1 MALTYGSALQKATAE
16 RSFWSEVEATAD
28 PFMGLVDKRVTTQK
42 TATLARLGAPPM
54 PSAWVGD
61 RNAKDVNEYSFD
73 VTNVPYDAT
82 VIVDK
87 ELVIYQQWDEIGSML
102 ANLGRKAVE
111 HRAKLHSSLIELGIS
126 TVGDDG
132 QNFFDTDHVDPGAEY
147 TTSQDNDLTSATPSD
162 PSVLTDLETL
172 ALLRTMFNA
181 LYGFKDDRGDPVAP
195 ANSAPSDFVVMH
207 NSLQRGAMLSV
218 ANNAQLTGP
227 IGNELAGTFTPVYNP
242 YLTLDDTL
250 YLFYAGGPQKPVI
263 EQVSQELT
271 LTDYLNPFTGNT
283 HYSASWHGASAYGQW
298 RTAVTML
305 AT

>member
-1 MALTYGSALQKATAE
+1 
-16 RSFWSEVEATAD
+16 
-28 PFMGLVDKRVTTQK
+28 MGLVDKRTTSQK

-87 ELVIYQQWDEIGSML
+87 ELVIYEQWGEIALML
-102 ANLGRKAVE
+102 GNLGRKAVE
-111 HRAKLHSSLIELGIS
+111 HRAKLHSATIEAGIS

-132 QNFFDTDHVDPGAEY
+132 LNFFHTAHLDPGAEN
-147 TTSQDNDLTSATPSD
+147 TTGQDNDLTSAAPSD
-162 PSVLTDLETL
+162 PSAITDLEGI
-172 ALLRTMFNA
+172 ALLRSMNNA
-181 LYGFKDDRGDPVAP
+181 LFGFKDDRGDPFTP
-195 ANSAPSDFVVMH
+195 ANPTAGNMIVMH
-207 NSLQRGAMLSV
+207 NSLQRAVINQLS
-218 ANNAQLTGP
+218 NNSQLTGP
-227 IGNELAGTFTPVYNP
+227 IGNELAGTFTPVFNP

-250 YLFYAGGPQKPVI
+250 YLFYAGSSHKPVI
-263 EQVSQELT
+263 EQVAQELRFD
-271 LTDYLNPFTGNT
+271 DYLNPFTGNV
-283 HYSASWHGASAYGQW
+283 HYSASWHGASTYGQW